1 MRMKLCRFNN
11 RKECVFEDISE
22 APKSYIKAYGNI
34 YLVYDQRATFVSP
47 VKYDDIMKYPKYHMV
62 LPKIKN
68 IINQRVSRDPVAKP
82 KVYKHIIDYTYEK
95 K

>member
-1 MRMKLCRFNN
+1 MKVCRFNK
-11 RKECVFEDISE
+11 RKECVFEEVCEVPKTYI
-22 APKSYIKAYGNI
+22 KSYDDI
-34 YLVYDQRATFVSP
+34 YLVYDRHAIFSSP
-47 VKYDDIMKYPKYHMV
+47 IKYDSLMKYPKYYPV

-68 IINQRVSRDPVAKP
+68 IINQRVSLDPIVKS